1 MLTKWQFTKNEKNKQ
16 ISNKKT
22 RKRQQL
28 WVYENLSAIKA
39 LQKLRGQIKKSPLI
53 IFLLV
58 LTPFEKQIPLKNKLL
73 QVNNYEKVSHFIKK
87 IDKLLLTV
95 LTN

>member
-1 MLTKWQFTKNEKNKQ
+1 MAIYQKWEKQTNKQ
-16 ISNKKT
+16 QKDKKKT
-22 RKRQQL
+22 AIMGL
-28 WVYENLSAIKA
+28 WEFVCHQGSAKTRRSN
-39 LQKLRGQIKKSPLI
+39 QKKPPNY
-53 IFLLV
+53 FLLV